1 VRKCDAVGAWLVCLI
16 VAASCF
22 GWPIVT
28 ATFSTSVIRYA
39 AAGCEH
45 LGRSADRG
53 STRTNVNL
61 ITIGGL
67 PTFMRGCCPK
77 PRPILIDPFG
87 LTSWTRAATGR
98 AKWPA
103 PVIRLYLG

>member
-1 VRKCDAVGAWLVCLI
+1 MWFDPPALIVRKFDAVGAWLVCLI

-45 LGRSADRG
+45 LG
-53 STRTNVNL
+53 
-61 ITIGGL
+61 
-67 PTFMRGCCPK
+67 
-77 PRPILIDPFG
+77 
-87 LTSWTRAATGR
+87 
-98 AKWPA
+98 
-103 PVIRLYLG
+103 